1 VFVLRSSGVGALVLL
16 STTLVAC
23 SVLTSLNGLSGGTGG
38 GGHDDG
44 SPIDGSG
51 AVPSTIADAASD
63 PDAPATTMNGADGAS
78 AGDDA
83 SATEDAGAADDASAA
98 DSGKETTDGA
108 ADAAGDAAHDG
119 ASPADSG
126 HVDACVPT
134 ALVCDGKVHKCDG
147 VVDEGCPSAITIG
160 APGSDQVC
168 GGTSGGNSFSDA
180 CPAGQVLVG
189 IGGAT
194 GQWIDAVYGICGV
207 VDLKAST
214 SSDPY
219 TYTVTIGP
227 GTTLPTEGMI
237 GGSDTLWQAQCP
249 ANTAVVEVAGN
260 SGEAMDQVDLSCAP
274 LVITG
279 SPGSFALHQGTV
291 TAIAPEGDTG
301 GGGPFTPVVC
311 PDPQV
316 MALVWGGAGVWV
328 DNMGVACA
336 APELS
341 LVH

>member
-1 VFVLRSSGVGALVLL
+1 MTGARF
-16 STTLVAC
+16 
-23 SVLTSLNGLSGGTGG
+23 
-38 GGHDDG
+38 
-44 SPIDGSG
+44 DGSG
-51 AVPSTIADAASD
+51 AVPPTIADAASD
-63 PDAPATTMNGADGAS
+63 PDALATMVDGADSASGAE
-78 AGDDA
+78 DA
-83 SATEDAGAADDASAA
+83 SAIEDASADDDASAA
-98 DSGKETTDGA
+98 DSGGKKSDGG
-108 ADAAGDAAHDG
+108 ADAAEDAAHDG
-119 ASPADSG
+119 ASPPDSG

-160 APGSDQVC
+160 PPGSDQVC
-168 GGTSGGNSFSDA
+168 GGTSGGNSFSDG

-207 VDLKAST
+207 VDLKALTST
-214 SSDPY
+214 DPY
-219 TYTVTIGP
+219 TYAVTIGA
-227 GTTLPTEGMI
+227 GTTLPTEGTV
-237 GGSDTLWQAQCP
+237 GTTDALWQAQCP

-279 SPGSFALHQGTV
+279 SPGSFVLHQGTV

-336 APELS
+336 TPALS